1 MYGHFAR
8 LIHSSSLKTCHLFLF
23 DSFDIFAN
31 VGLCS
36 ASPSKHEYIRFRSE
50 FSTYSSTSALNGE
63 VKLGMDLIFSIISV
77 RLTKNNYESYGY
89 GMTYINFILICLPQW
104 NILITLYAGENMFS
118 LS

>member
-1 MYGHFAR
+1 MTELR
-8 LIHSSSLKTCHLFLF
+8 NIKTRHLFLF

-50 FSTYSSTSALNGE
+50 FSTYSSTSALNGD

-77 RLTKNNYESYGY
+77 RLTRNNFESYGY
-89 GMTYINFILICLPQW
+89 
-104 NILITLYAGENMFS
+104 
-118 LS
+118 

>member
-1 MYGHFAR
+1 MTELR
-8 LIHSSSLKTCHLFLF
+8 NIKTRHLFLF

-50 FSTYSSTSALNGE
+50 FSTYSSTSALNGD

-77 RLTKNNYESYGY
+77 RLTRNNFESYGR
-89 GMTYINFILICLPQW
+89 ILI
-104 NILITLYAGENMFS
+104 
-118 LS
+118 LSKYVYLN